1 MSAFAQKTYEKDW
14 KKIDSLIDIGQPK
27 TALEIADRIYNET
40 KASENSVQNLK
51 AVMYRLKLKADYEE
65 DAFVKLIADNEKE
78 IAAAGFPEKN
88 VLYSYQAALFWSY
101 YQQNRY
107 KFLDRTQTVD
117 FDQENIETWDLKK
130 LSEKCIEYYLKSLE
144 NVTELQKID
153 ISQFNDILVPQTEN
167 RFLRPTLYDLLAHR
181 AIDFFMNS
189 ETGLTRPADA
199 FYINNESYFTNAA
212 DFSVLNIETRD
223 SSSFAFLALKV
234 FQQAIRFHLADKD
247 PSALVDLDLKRLA
260 YVNSNSTLADKQE
273 MYISALEKLESRYKN
288 HPSSTD
294 VSFVLAQQWLEKG
307 NKFNPLQGDAHKWDK
322 KQAYTIANDAVNRFP
337 DSFGAK
343 NCASLMKQI
352 EDKSLEITTDY
363 AAVPG
368 LPALALV
375 SYRNIDKLNFRIIKV
390 DPENDRN
397 LTENGT
403 EDAFGKYSKMKPLQQ
418 WSVNLPGDGDYQQ
431 HSCEVKI
438 PVMQAGLYV
447 ILATEKDNYNDKYL
461 NSLNRIWFTGISY
474 VDQRNDDGSYE
485 LYALDRNEGSPLP
498 KLKVQQFFREYNYQ
512 KRKYDDKAGSVFYTD
527 EKGFV
532 QLPKTSNNNQ
542 SQFYLKFTGKN
553 DSFYTDQYFYNYNYS
568 NDNER
573 AVIQTH
579 FFTDR
584 AIYRPGQTIY
594 FKGIVT
600 ESKGREV
607 NIKTGYRTKVTILDA
622 NWQEVA
628 SVDVITNEYGSF
640 AGNFTAPQGGLTGS
654 MTLRCETGSQEIRV
668 EEYKRPK
675 FEVEFQPVTGTYKL
689 GEKVIVTGKATAFAG
704 NSISDADVT
713 YRVVR
718 TASFPYRWCFW
729 YFWLPPVPE
738 MEIKNG
744 TVVTN
749 EKGEF
754 NIEFTAIPDLSVS
767 EDFRPVFNYSIYAQ
781 VTDINGESHDAQTF
795 VSVSKQALM
804 LGTDAKEIASSD
816 EDLKFEVNTTN
827 LNGSSEA
834 ANVEVSIW
842 KLETPDVLKRARN
855 WNRPDKFVMTK
866 ADFEREF
873 PLDLYENENEMQSWK
888 KVKQVFS
895 KTINTAIDSIVNT
908 GLNLENGSYV
918 LELKAVDK
926 FGETVENKV
935 FFKTWSLK
943 KKQIPALITF
953 WHQAP
958 STAEAGSNISLL
970 FGSSFKNVYA
980 VYEKANL
987 DGVNDKSVENINDLQ
1002 NKTISVT
1009 NADCG
1014 NIGLNMFFV
1023 KNNRTYN
1030 FSDYISIPYTDKQLE
1045 IEIASFRDKL
1055 LPGASEEWSITIKDK
1070 KGEKLMA
1077 ELLAGMYD
1085 ASLDEFVSHDWYFNL
1100 WKYYYNYNSRDYN
1113 SSFGTRSGMIA
1124 HENDSYYGFNSRAY
1138 DQLNDFGLGY
1148 FGYYGYAGGDGRMM
1162 KMAMPSSA
1170 KGDMEVNEQS
1180 VDLAAAAP
1188 LIDKDKT
1195 DSATLTRDDTAKSGK
1210 GDLTKGTNKEN
1221 TAQPTKIRTNF
1232 NETAF
1237 FFPQVSTNDKG
1248 EAVIKFTMPES
1259 LTRWKFM
1266 SLAHTK
1272 DLRSGMFE
1280 KTLVTQKDLMVVPNV
1295 PRFLREGD
1303 EIEIVSKISNLSDS
1317 KLNGTA
1323 TLQLFDA
1330 FTMQPVSG
1338 MIQTGSDVPFEVN
1351 KGENT
1356 SVSWKVNVP
1365 EGLQAV
1371 VYRISATAGMY
1382 SDGEENAL
1390 PVLTNRML
1398 VTESLPL
1405 PVNGN
1410 QTKTF
1415 ALDKLVQSGTGSSTL
1430 RNYRLTLEF
1439 SSNPAWYAVQALP
1452 YLMEYPYECAE
1463 QTFSRFYAN
1472 SLASYIANSSPK
1484 IKQVFDSWKNISPDA
1499 LKSNLEKNEE
1509 LKNVMLQESPWV
1521 RDAQNESER
1530 KQRVALLF
1538 DFNKMSNELESA
1550 LRKLSDMQASNGG
1563 WPWFPGM
1570 PDNRYIT
1577 QHIVTGLNHLKH
1589 LGVLFEDDRIATML
1603 SRATYYLDDRM
1614 VEDYNEIKKYD
1625 KKYLEN
1631 DHLSDIM
1638 IQYLYARSYNLQEY
1652 PMEKSKTEAFEYFK
1666 KQAVKYWKT
1675 RNNYMK
1681 GMIALALNRFDDT
1694 KTASLIM
1701 RSLSETALHSD
1712 EMGMYWRAETR
1723 GWYWGQAPVETQA
1736 LLIEAF
1742 DEVAN
1747 DQKSVE
1753 EMKIWLLKQKQT
1765 QDWKTTKAT
1774 TEAIY
1779 ALLLR
1784 GTDLLASDKLAQ
1796 IKVGNITADPMKA
1809 DGANKPEAGTGYF
1822 KTSWTAGEI
1831 TPAMGN
1837 VTVTNP
1843 NPTVAWGALY
1853 WQYFEQL
1860 DKISQADSP
1869 LKINKKLFKEINT
1882 ESGPVIQPISEN
1894 NVLNV
1899 GDKVVV
1905 RVELFTDRDMEYVH
1919 LKDMRA
1925 AGFEPVNVLS
1935 GYRWQGGLGYYEST
1949 RDAATN
1955 FFISY
1960 MPKGTY
1966 VFEYKLVV
1974 SQRGTFSNGIT
1985 TAQCMYAPEFSSH
1998 SEGIKVK
2005 VE

>member
-1 MSAFAQKTYEKDW
+1 MSAFAQKNYENDW
-14 KKIDSLIDIGQPK
+14 KKIDSLVDIGQPK
-27 TALEIADRIYNET
+27 TALEIADRIYSET
-40 KASENSVQNLK
+40 KTSGNSVQNLK
-51 AVMYRLKLKADYEE
+51 AVLYRMKLKADYEE

-78 IAAAGFPEKN
+78 IAAASFPEKN
-88 VLYSYQAALFWSY
+88 VLYSYQAELYWKY
-101 YQQNRY
+101 YEQNRY
-107 KFLDRTQTVD
+107 KFLDRTQIVD
-117 FDQENIETWDLKK
+117 FVQDNIETWDLKK
-130 LSEKCIEYYLKSLE
+130 ISEKCIEYYFKSLE
-144 NVTELQKID
+144 NYAELQKID
-153 ISQFNDILVPQTEN
+153 ISKFNDILIAQPES

-181 AIDFFMNS
+181 AIDFFMNT

-199 FYINNESYFTNAA
+199 FYINNEKYFADAA
-212 DFSVLNIETRD
+212 DFSVQNIDTRD
-223 SSSFAFLALKV
+223 SNAFAFLALKL
-234 FQQAIRFHLADKD
+234 FQQAIQFHLADKD

-260 YVNSNSTLADKQE
+260 YVNSNSTLAGKQE
-273 MYISALEKLESRYKN
+273 LYIAALAKLESRYKN

-294 VSFVLAQQWLEKG
+294 VSFALAQQWLEKG
-307 NKFNPLQGDAHKWDK
+307 NKYNALQGDAHKWDK

-337 DSFGAK
+337 DAFGAK

-352 EDKSLEITTDY
+352 EEKSLEVNTDY
-363 AAVPG
+363 ATVPG

-375 SYRNIDKLNFRIIKV
+375 SYTNISKLNFRIIKV
-390 DPENDRN
+390 DPETDRN

-403 EDAFGKYSKMKPLQQ
+403 DDAFEKYSRMKPLQQ
-418 WSVNLPGDGDYQQ
+418 WSVTLPGDGDYQK
-431 HSCEVKI
+431 HSCEIKI
-438 PVMQAGLYV
+438 PAMEPGMYV
-447 ILATEKDNYNDKYL
+447 IMASEKENYDSKFL

-474 VDQRNDDGSYE
+474 VNKRRDNGSYD
-485 LYALDRNEGSPLP
+485 LYVVDRNSGSPLP
-498 KLKVQQFFREYNYQ
+498 KVKVQQFFREYNYQ
-512 KRKYDDKAGSVFYTD
+512 KRKYDDKAGDVFYTD
-527 EKGFV
+527 NNGFV
-532 QLPKTSNNNQ
+532 KLPKSDKSNQ
-542 SQFYLKFTGKN
+542 SQFYLKFTGN
-553 DSFYTDQYFYNYNYS
+553 RDFFYTDQYFYSYGYS
-568 NDNER
+568 NDEER
-573 AVIQTH
+573 AVVQTR

-600 ESKGREV
+600 ESKGRDV
-607 NIKTGYRTKVTILDA
+607 KIKSGYRTKVTLLDA
-622 NWQEVA
+622 NWQEV
-628 SVDVITNEYGSF
+628 SSMDVIANEYGSF
-640 AGNFTAPQGGLTGS
+640 AGNFTAPQGGLTGR
-654 MTLRCETGSQEIRV
+654 MTLQCETGQQEFQV

-675 FEVEFQPVTGTYKL
+675 FEVNFKPVTGTYKL
-689 GEKVIVTGKATAFAG
+689 GEKVIVTGKAMAFAG
-704 NSISDADVT
+704 NSLSDANVT

-738 MEIKNG
+738 MEITNG
-744 TVVTN
+744 TVVSD

-754 NIEFTAIPDLSVS
+754 KIEFTAIPDLTVS
-767 EDFRPVFNYSIYAQ
+767 EDFKPIFNYTVHAQ
-781 VTDINGESHDAQTF
+781 VTDINGESHDAETS
-795 VSVSKQALM
+795 VAVSKQALM
-804 LGTDAKEIASSD
+804 LNTDARDIVSSD
-816 EDLKFEVNTTN
+816 EELKFEVNTTN
-827 LNGSSEA
+827 LNGSSEPA
-834 ANVEVSIW
+834 TVEISIW
-842 KLETPDVLKRARN
+842 KLETPDVLKRDRN
-855 WNRPDKFVMTK
+855 WDRPDKFVMSK
-866 ADFEREF
+866 IEFEKDF
-873 PLDLYENENEMQSWK
+873 PLDLYKNENEMQSWK
-888 KVKQVFS
+888 KIKPVFS
-895 KTINTAIDSIVNT
+895 KTINTATDSIVKT
-908 GLNLENGSYV
+908 GLYPENGSFV
-918 LELKAVDK
+918 LELKTIDK
-926 FGETVENKV
+926 FGETIENKV

-943 KKQIPALITF
+943 KKQIPALTTL

-970 FGSSFKNVYA
+970 YGSSFKNVFA

-987 DGVNDKSVENINDLQ
+987 DGVNDNSVENINDLQ
-1002 NKTISVT
+1002 NKTISIT
-1009 NADCG
+1009 DADRG

-1030 FSDYISIPYTDKQLE
+1030 FSDIVSVPYTDNMLDV
-1045 IEIASFRDKL
+1045 EIASFRDKL

-1070 KGEKLMA
+1070 KGEKMLA

-1085 ASLDEFVSHDWYFNL
+1085 ASLDEFVAHNWYFNL
-1100 WKYYYNYNSRDYN
+1100 WKYYYNYNSWDYS
-1113 SSFGTRSGMIA
+1113 SSFGTRSSMIA
-1124 HENDSYYGFNSRAY
+1124 YEHDWYYGVDSRQY
-1138 DQLNDFGLGY
+1138 DRLNDFGLGY
-1148 FGYYGYAGGDGRMM
+1148 FGYYGYAGGDGRML
-1162 KMAMPSSA
+1162 KMAMPSAA
-1170 KGDMEVNEQS
+1170 KGEMEVNEQS
-1180 VDLAAAAP
+1180 VIFDVVAFDQVT
-1188 LIDKDKT
+1188 IEKDNTVTRNDK
-1195 DSATLTRDDTAKSGK
+1195 AKSGK
-1210 GDLTKGTNKEN
+1210 GDLTRKTEKQNSS
-1221 TAQPTKIRTNF
+1221 QPTKIRTNF

-1237 FFPQVSTNDKG
+1237 FFPQVSTNEKG

-1272 DLRSGMFE
+1272 DLKSGMFE

-1303 EIEIVSKISNLSDS
+1303 EIEIATKISNLSDG

-1330 FTMQPVSG
+1330 YTMQPVMG
-1338 MIQTGSDVPFEVN
+1338 MIKSNADAAFEVN
-1351 KGENT
+1351 KDENT
-1356 SVSWKVNVP
+1356 SVSWKILVP

-1382 SDGEENAL
+1382 TDGEENAL
-1390 PVLTNRML
+1390 PVLSNRML

-1415 ALDKLVQSGTGSSTL
+1415 ALDKLVQSGNGSSTL

-1439 SSNPAWYAVQALP
+1439 SSNPAWYAVQALL

-1472 SLASYIANSSPK
+1472 SLASFIANSSPK
-1484 IKQVFDSWKNISPDA
+1484 IKQVFDSWKNITPDA

-1509 LKNVMLQESPWV
+1509 LKNVLLQESPWV

-1530 KQRVALLF
+1530 KQRIALLF
-1538 DFNKMSNELESA
+1538 DFNKMSGELESA

-1589 LGVLFEDDRIATML
+1589 LGVLLEDDRIATML

-1614 VEDYNEIKKYD
+1614 VEEYNDIKKYD
-1625 KKYLEN
+1625 KKYLSN

-1638 IQYLYARSYNLQEY
+1638 IQYLYARSYNLQEL
-1652 PMEKSKTEAFEYFK
+1652 PMEKSKLEAFEYFK
-1666 KQAVKYWKT
+1666 KQAATYWKT

-1712 EMGMYWRAETR
+1712 EMGMYWRNETR
-1723 GWYWGQAPVETQA
+1723 GWYWAQAPVETQA

-1784 GTDLLASDKLAQ
+1784 GTDLLASDKLAV
-1796 IKVGNITADPMKA
+1796 IKVGKEVVDPMKA

-1822 KTSWTAGEI
+1822 KTSWTANEI
-1831 TPAMGN
+1831 TPAMGS

-1860 DKISQADSP
+1860 DKITSADSP

-1882 ESGPVIQPISEN
+1882 ETGPVIQPISEN

-1949 RDAATN
+1949 RDASTN

-1960 MPKGTY
+1960 LPKGTY